1 MIKKRIYIYIPKKLG
16 KLLNWASD
24 VCWVIRPIIDPF
36 FNKFLFN
43 HFYIKQIHSKIQ
55 VKNLIFIKGLSLRF
69 SSLLDFMIK
78 FVFLK
83 VKNLEPNYRVYLVS
97 CFLLILVENLD
108 YC

>member
-1 MIKKRIYIYIPKKLG
+1 
-16 KLLNWASD
+16 
-24 VCWVIRPIIDPF
+24 
-36 FNKFLFN
+36 
-43 HFYIKQIHSKIQ
+43 
-55 VKNLIFIKGLSLRF
+55 LSLRF